1 MGRYE
6 DLIRRGLYQYDK
18 EALFELGEMYR
29 DGVGVKQDLEEAERW
44 FSKAKQLGH
53 LKAERAIAALQTALP
68 EPEPEDQPFLFVED
82 EAKEPP
88 VTKEV
93 QSGENPFC
101 PQGHGQV
108 RSWSGGMRCWTCGW
122 TPAEGAIPIRVEK
135 PKEEEP
141 KSYSMGG
148 CCGVIVGLI
157 FLLKACEEF
166 L

>member
-68 EPEPEDQPFLFVED
+68 EPEPKDQPFLFVED
-82 EAKEPP
+82 ESKESPA
-88 VTKEV
+88 TKEE
-93 QSGENPFC
+93 QSGEHPYC
-101 PQGHGQV
+101 PRGHGQV

-122 TPAEGAIPIRVEK
+122 TPEEGAIHIRVEK
-135 PKEEEP
+135 PEEEEA

-148 CCGVIVGLI
+148 CCGVIVGLF